1 MPSKPK
7 SDGNRASH
15 DSHKDQN
22 DSHPTEEGSMSNQ
35 EDFASPNEIRNEIR
49 NEIHN
54 EIHNEADFAP
64 GNSGE
69 PAETESGT
77 SSLSLKVSKALKK
90 RLEMSARD
98 EGVTVQD
105 LASELLAEGLVLRA
119 WEIVERKSA
128 MRGGAGPA
136 AGSTQ
141 QHQQHQR
148 QGNVRQ
154 GHSGGGGNSGGSP
167 NRHGGGGSN
176 SGAPNRHGGGGG
188 GRMNKRHANHAA
200 SLNVME
206 DKAAFLEYVRNQER
220 KNHNR

>member
-1 MPSKPK
+1 MPIKPK

-22 DSHPTEEGSMSNQ
+22 DSQPTEEGSMSNQ
-35 EDFASPNEIRNEIR
+35 EDFASPNEIRNEI
-49 NEIHN
+49 H
-54 EIHNEADFAP
+54 HEADFAP

-69 PAETESGT
+69 PAETESGM
-77 SSLSLKVSKALKK
+77 SSLSLKVSRALKK

-128 MRGGAGPA
+128 MRSGAGPA

-154 GHSGGGGNSGGSP
+154 GHSGGGSSP

-176 SGAPNRHGGGGG
+176 SSAPNRHGGGGG